1 MSRNSRTEMSENVRS
16 RSLFILGL
24 LISSKLKCFLDDF
37 IIRIFSKDISI
48 SERGFCGLELV
59 LRKIWCGMWSSIGC
73 SIGIVKLYVEDDMVY
88 IIRIEIIQHISF
100 SKFLYFQLFCS
111 VLYIFLEVQLERI
124 PLYFRLISKIK
135 ILI

>member
-1 MSRNSRTEMSENVRS
+1 M
-16 RSLFILGL
+16 
-24 LISSKLKCFLDDF
+24 FLDDF
-37 IIRIFSKDISI
+37 IIRIFSTDFSI
-48 SERGFCGLELV
+48 SEKGFCVLELV
-59 LRKIWCGMWSSIGC
+59 LRKVWCGVLSSIGC
-73 SIGIVKLYVEDDMVY
+73 SIGMIKLFVEDDRVFL
-88 IIRIEIIQHISF
+88 IRIEIIQHILL